1 MTAAKTALTFCLQ
14 LGLLTLS
21 LATGVVVVAAPSP
34 VSALDRC
41 MVGQRVL
48 SPAGRPATVVS
59 LNGSACVIRVDGQSF
74 TDTYAAFMLSAAPG
88 ASGSSAARPSPATP
102 ARPAPAPAPTPAS
115 GGGPAAGLYQCVSGS
130 AGNLTLRI
138 LGGGRYANAQGV
150 TGRYSFD
157 AGSRRMRF
165 SGGPWDGYG
174 GRLLDG
180 GRIGLSADVNASF
193 YQMTCDRRGN

>member
-1 MTAAKTALTFCLQ
+1 MTRHLRGHSAFVALLMAVGAAIAALI
-14 LGLLTLS
+14 
-21 LATGVVVVAAPSP
+21 LASP
-34 VSALDRC
+34 ASALDRC
-41 MVGQRVL
+41 TVGQRVL

-59 LNGSACVIRVDGQSF
+59 LNGTACVIRVDGQSF

-88 ASGSSAARPSPATP
+88 GQPNT
-102 ARPAPAPAPTPAS
+102 PTPAPRTPAVPNPS
-115 GGGPAAGLYQCVSGS
+115 TSTTGGPATGLYQCVSGA

-150 TGRYSFD
+150 TGRYSYD
-157 AGSRRMRF
+157 AASRRLRF

-174 GRLLDG
+174 GRVLDG
-180 GRIGLSADVNASF
+180 GRIGLSADVNSSF